1 MLWLVVLLNILSRV
15 IDYFSTFRLIY
26 CQMDKLLDQTRKN
39 LALNV
44 ISIRKKQGLSQ
55 LQLSKKAEIPRS
67 TLTYIES
74 GSGNPSL
81 SNLLKITGALQISI
95 GELISRPQLKVRHI
109 KASNIP
115 TLENTKIHTEVK
127 KLLPDPIP
135 GMEIDLLTLKPNGR
149 FKGTPHI
156 SQTKEYFYCLEGKI
170 IIYVDKAKYE
180 LSKGDLLA
188 FPGDEPHAYEN
199 SSEQRKAKGF
209 SVVTYANS
217 FI

>member
-1 MLWLVVLLNILSRV
+1 MDNLLE
-15 IDYFSTFRLIY
+15 
-26 CQMDKLLDQTRKN
+26 QTRKN
-39 LALNV
+39 LAMNV
-44 ISIRKKQGLSQ
+44 LAIRKKQGLSQ
-55 LQLSKKAEIPRS
+55 SQLAKKAEIPRS

-109 KASNIP
+109 KARDIP
-115 TLENTKIHTEVK
+115 IVENTKLHTEVK
-127 KLLPDPIP
+127 KVLPDPIP
-135 GMEIDLLTLKPNGR
+135 GMEIDLLTLKPDGR

-170 IIYVDKAKYE
+170 NIYVDKTKYQ

-199 SSEQRKAKGF
+199 ESSSKKARGF
-209 SVVTYANS
+209 GVVTYS
-217 FI
+217 KEYC

>member
-1 MLWLVVLLNILSRV
+1 
-15 IDYFSTFRLIY
+15 
-26 CQMDKLLDQTRKN
+26 MDKLLEQTRQN

-44 ISIRKKQGLSQ
+44 IAIRKKQGLSQ
-55 LQLSKKAEIPRS
+55 LQLAKKALIPRS

-81 SNLLKITGALQISI
+81 SNLMKITGALQISI

-109 KASNIP
+109 KAVDIP
-115 TLENTKIHTEVK
+115 TLDRTKVHTEVK
-127 KLLPDPIP
+127 KILPDPIP

-170 IIYVDKAKYE
+170 NIYVDKSKYE
-180 LSKGDLLA
+180 LTKGDLLA

-199 SSEQRKAKGF
+199 ESLTKKAKGF
-209 SVVTYANS
+209 SVVTYAAHN
-217 FI
+217 